1 MFMYS
6 IMSTKPEDI
15 TALIE
20 DRIVHIRSIIRNTI
34 LSIQN
39 YKRMNI
45 FSNSD
50 VAICMN
56 TLTELYESTNDI
68 MSRLKTDTTDASI
81 SSLQKIIDKMSLIIS
96 GYGTQNM
103 DDLLYITFGSEFA
116 NFTGSD
122 EMMGKFALM
131 KKHIHPTGYKII
143 TSKTRTKTD
152 KLCMDKIG
160 EAHVIDKSPMLEC
173 FDYDKPTASFQYKVG
188 GIKLVLVSSTNK
200 TMIISGIID
209 EINVAYMTNPYI
221 THRMREFEIT
231 ALRSF
236 LDAMTLKDILINGN
250 GDIAKISN
258 KIMLTGMSCKRDK
271 LETTISR
278 FTDYDMCGQRNMIIE
293 LLLCDPSD
301 METQYIAYLLYDLL
315 SSNAKD
321 GVDSNE
327 QVMVYDSMS
336 WKIKCLFK
344 DAMKHTIK
352 YTQQISHKYDI
363 SRVSLEQQVYLM
375 RVPDAVKDKAI
386 VKLKEIK
393 GKSDESGAKARQ
405 YLEGLLKIPF
415 GVHREEPIMR
425 STKDMNVKFAKLIES
440 SSSILQIA
448 NKANYTNVEI
458 GRYLNDLRNKLTRD
472 INVDTMSVAQI
483 NAIISQIGYK
493 QLKTKAAK
501 IADINRYLETATVD
515 DKLRIFQSLIPLS
528 GDIQTLAR
536 DLVNFKTSIGEVEK
550 ILEESVH
557 GHEHAKKQL
566 TKVVCQWISGTQT
579 GYSFGFEGSPGVGK
593 TSLAKNGLSQ
603 CLKDENGDPRPFFL
617 IALGGSCNGSSLQG
631 HGYTYV
637 NSMWGE
643 ICQAAMDAKCMNFII
658 LFDEVDKI
666 SNTEQGKEI
675 TGILTHLIDPTQNDQ
690 FQDKYFN
697 GVPLNLAKGLFIF
710 SYNDPDKIDR
720 ILLDRIHR
728 VKFDNLSTDD
738 KMTIARKYIIPE
750 IETKMGFSNVVQIAD
765 EVILEIINSYTM
777 EPGIRKFKE
786 IMYDLFGEINIEL
799 LKHEDIFREIPVVIT
814 VDDLE
819 NKYLKKK
826 HKVREKKIHDHPTV
840 GTISGLWANALGKG
854 GIIPIEVSSFPS
866 SVFMDLKL
874 TGMQGDVMKE
884 SMNVAKTLAFS
895 LCDEETQKRIVE
907 EYKNKGIHVH
917 TPDGA
922 TNKDG
927 PSAGTAE
934 TTAIYSLLTN
944 RPIINTVAITGEM
957 DLNGN
962 VTAIG
967 GLEHKIDGGI
977 RAGVTKFLF
986 PKENAKEF
994 NDYMEKHTPP
1004 ANIQF
1009 VEISTIREVFPHV
1022 FI

>member
-1 MFMYS
+1 
-6 IMSTKPEDI
+6 MSTKPDDI
-15 TALIE
+15 TVLIE

-39 YKRMNI
+39 YKKMDI

-50 VAICMN
+50 VAICMG

-68 MSRLKTDTTDASI
+68 MARLKSDTVDASI

-116 NFTGSD
+116 NFAGSD

-131 KKHIHPTGYKII
+131 KKHVHPTGYKII
-143 TSKTRTKTD
+143 TSNARMRTKTD
-152 KLCMDKIG
+152 QLCIDKIG
-160 EAHVIDKSPMLEC
+160 VGHVIDKSPMLEC
-173 FDYDKPTASFQYKVG
+173 FDYDKSTASFQYKISGVRV
-188 GIKLVLVSSTNK
+188 VLVSSTNK
-200 TMIISGIID
+200 TMVIAGIVD
-209 EINVAYMTNPYI
+209 EINVSYLTNPYI
-221 THRMREFEIT
+221 TQRMREIETIT
-231 ALRSF
+231 LGSYR
-236 LDAMTLKDILINGN
+236 DAMTLKDILINGN
-250 GDIAKISN
+250 GDIAKIN
-258 KIMLTGMSCKRDK
+258 QKISATGVACKCDK
-271 LETTISR
+271 LETTISK
-278 FTDYDMCGQRNMIIE
+278 FSDYDLSGQRNMIIE
-293 LLLCDPSD
+293 LLLSD
-301 METQYIAYLLYDLL
+301 RNDVETQYIAYLLYDMIA
-315 SSNAKD
+315 SGAKE

-327 QVMVYDSMS
+327 QVMIFDSMS

-352 YTQQISHKYDI
+352 YTHQIAQKYDV

-375 RVPDAVKDKAI
+375 RVPDSVKDKAMA
-386 VKLKEIK
+386 KLKEIK

-415 GVHREEPIMR
+415 GTYREEPIMR
-425 STKDMNVKFAKLIES
+425 STKLMNIKFAKLLES
-440 SSSILQIA
+440 STALIPIA
-448 NKANYTNVEI
+448 KKTNYTNVEM
-458 GRYLNDLRNKLTRD
+458 GRYLKDLGDKLTREVVTD
-472 INVDTMSVAQI
+472 KLSVAQI
-483 NAIISQIGYK
+483 NVIISQIVSIPTT
-493 QLKTKAAK
+493 LKTKAAK
-501 IADINRYLETATVD
+501 IAAMNHYLETATLD
-515 DKLRIFQSLIPLS
+515 DKLRIFQSLISQS
-528 GDIQTLAR
+528 GDIQAITR
-536 DLVNFKTSIGEVEK
+536 DLSNFKVAIGDVEK
-550 ILEESVH
+550 ILDDSVH

-566 TKVVCQWISGTQT
+566 TKVVCQWITGTQS
-579 GYSFGFEGSPGVGK
+579 GYSFGFEGSPGIGK

-603 CLKDENGDPRPFFL
+603 CLKDENGSARPFFL

-631 HGYTYV
+631 HGFTYV

-643 ICQAAMDAKCMNFII
+643 IAQAAMDAKCMNFII

-675 TGILTHLIDPTQNDQ
+675 TGILTHLIDPTQNDEY
-690 FQDKYFN
+690 QDKYFN
-697 GVPLNLAKGLFIF
+697 VRIDLSKVLFVF
-710 SYNDPDKIDR
+710 SYNDPEKIDR

-728 VKFDNLSTDD
+728 VKFDNLTTDD
-738 KMTIARKYIIPE
+738 KLVIARKYIIPE
-750 IETKMGFSNVVQIAD
+750 IETKMGFSNVIEISD
-765 EVILEIINSYTM
+765 EVITEIINSYTM
-777 EPGIRKFKE
+777 EPGVRKFKE

-799 LKHEDIFREIPVVIT
+799 LKHDDILREIPIVIT
-814 VDDLE
+814 VADLE

-826 HKVREKKIHDHPTV
+826 HKVREKKIHEHPTV
-840 GTISGLWANALGKG
+840 GTICGLWANVLGKG

-866 SVFMDLKL
+866 SVFLDLKL

-884 SMNVAKTLAFS
+884 SMNVAKTLALS
-895 LCDEETQKRIVE
+895 LCDDETKKRIGE
-907 EYKNKGIHVH
+907 EFKTRGIHIH
-917 TPDGA
+917 TPDGS

-927 PSAGTAE
+927 PSAGTAI
-934 TTAIYSLLTN
+934 TTAIYSVLMN
-944 RPIINTVAITGEM
+944 KPILNTVAITGEM

-994 NDYMEKHTPP
+994 NEYLEKNTPP
-1004 ANIQF
+1004 ANIEF
-1009 VEISTIREVFPHV
+1009 VQVATIRDVFPHV

>member
-1 MFMYS
+1 
-6 IMSTKPEDI
+6 MSTKQEDV
-15 TALIE
+15 TVLIE

-39 YKRMNI
+39 YKKMNI

-50 VAICMN
+50 VAICMS

-68 MSRLKTDTTDASI
+68 MSRLKTETIDTSI

-122 EMMGKFALM
+122 EMMGKFALI

-152 KLCMDKIG
+152 KLCLDKIG

-188 GIKLVLVSSTNK
+188 GVKLVLVSSTNK
-200 TMIISGIID
+200 TMVITGIVD
-209 EINVAYMTNPYI
+209 EINVAYITNPYI
-221 THRMREFEIT
+221 ARRMREIETT
-231 ALRSF
+231 ALQTF
-236 LDAMTLKDILINGN
+236 LGAMTLKDILINGN

-258 KIMLTGMSCKRDK
+258 KILMTGVSCKRDK
-271 LETTISR
+271 LETTISK

-293 LLLCDPSD
+293 LLLCDQAD

-315 SSNAKD
+315 ASNVKE
-321 GVDSNE
+321 GLDSNE
-327 QVMVYDSMS
+327 QVMIYDSMS

-352 YTQQISHKYDI
+352 YTQQISQKYDI

-375 RVPDAVKDKAI
+375 RVPDAVKDRAI

-415 GVHREEPIMR
+415 GIHREEPIMR
-425 STKDMNVKFAKLIES
+425 STKDMNAKFANLIES
-440 SSSILQIA
+440 STSILPIT
-448 NKANYTNVEI
+448 KKTNYTNVEI
-458 GRYLNDLRNKLTRD
+458 GRYLNDLGDKLTREIGLD
-472 INVDTMSVAQI
+472 KMSVAQI
-483 NAIISQIGYK
+483 NSVISQIVSIPTT
-493 QLKTKAAK
+493 LKTKAAK
-501 IADINRYLETATVD
+501 ITEINRYLETATVD
-515 DKLRIFQSLIPLS
+515 DKLRIFQSLVPLA
-528 GDIQTLAR
+528 GDIQTLTR
-536 DLVNFKTSIGEVEK
+536 DLVNFRKSIGEVEE
-550 ILEESVH
+550 ILDGSVH

-603 CLKDENGDPRPFFL
+603 CLKDENGEPRPFFL

-631 HGYTYV
+631 HGYKYV
-637 NSMWGE
+637 NSIWGE
-643 ICQAAMDAKCMNFII
+643 IAQAAMDAKCMNFII

-697 GVPLNLAKGLFIF
+697 GVPIDLSKGLFIF
-710 SYNDPDKIDR
+710 SYNDPNKIDS

-728 VKFDNLSTDD
+728 VKFDNLTTDD
-738 KMTIARKYIIPE
+738 KLVIARKYIIPE
-750 IETKMGFSNVVQIAD
+750 IETKMGFSGVVEISD
-765 EVILEIINSYTM
+765 EIILEIVNSYTM
-777 EPGIRKFKE
+777 EPGVRKFKE

-799 LKHEDIFREIPVVIT
+799 LKHEDIFREIPVVIKL
-814 VDDLE
+814 DDLE

-826 HKVREKKIHDHPTV
+826 SKVREKKIHDHPTV
-840 GTISGLWANALGKG
+840 GTICGLWANALGKG

-895 LCDEETQKRIVE
+895 LCDEVTKKRILE
-907 EYKNKGIHVH
+907 EYKNKGIHIH

-944 RPIINTVAITGEM
+944 RPILNTVAITGEM

-994 NDYMEKHTPP
+994 KDYMEKHTPP
-1004 ANIQF
+1004 ANIEF
-1009 VEISTIREVFPHV
+1009 VEVSTIQEVFPHV